1 MPKIQ
6 KPQENSKYSRINQI
20 YEQLSINPTGIT
32 IGDLAKQLEV
42 STKTIQ
48 RDLYEVLAEFGAVK
62 EGRYWKIDTKK
73 ANDNLGAN
81 ERIILGILDEMAKGG
96 GKTFYGKA
104 HSLLAQVS
112 QQLEHPFFA
121 NNNNESLDETN
132 IESFEILEKAIK
144 QKSEVSLLYKN
155 WDFQVKPLK
164 LAFFDGFWYLL
175 VLDSNDKDT
184 FKKFHLKSIKNIS
197 VLNKS
202 FEVPK
207 IAEERLLN
215 AHSVWFNLSEPFSIR
230 LLIAKDVRHHFERKP
245 LKSQMIMG
253 EDKDGSIEIEMFI
266 TDEMEIV
273 PMILWFI
280 PYVKVLEPQWLV
292 DVVKDRVKKYLH
304 DIE

>member
-81 ERIILGILDEMAKGG
+81 ERIVLGILDEMAKGG

-121 NNNNESLDETN
+121 NNNNEALDETN

-144 QKSEVSLLYKN
+144 QKSEVAFMYKN

-202 FEVPK
+202 FEIPK
-207 IAEERLLN
+207 IVEERLLN
-215 AHSVWFNLSEPFSIR
+215 AHSVWFNLSEPFSVR
-230 LLIAKDVRHHFERKP
+230 LLIAKEVRHHFKRKP

-253 EDKDGSIEIEMFI
+253 EDRDGSIEIEMFI

-280 PYVKVLEPQWLV
+280 PYVKVLEPQWLG

-304 DIE
+304 DIG